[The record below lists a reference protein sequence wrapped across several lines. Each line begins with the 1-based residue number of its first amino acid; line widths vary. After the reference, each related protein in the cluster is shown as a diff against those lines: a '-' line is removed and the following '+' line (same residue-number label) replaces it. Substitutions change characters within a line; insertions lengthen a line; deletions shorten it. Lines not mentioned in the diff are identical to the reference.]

1 LLLQVSS
8 YYGPGRTDAFYVSQL
23 EGEWGN
29 GSVKPYILN
38 MAGGWRQD
46 IGVEAEFKKYGRKL
60 CILFGILLIEE
71 ATHACLAVI
80 VTANFLNK
88 SYASCLTP

>member
-1 LLLQVSS
+1 
-8 YYGPGRTDAFYVSQL
+8 
-23 EGEWGN
+23 
-29 GSVKPYILN
+29 